1 MRIKLTPT
9 FTSGK
14 MKMMFQTLADC
25 AVGLKDVMDESAKRH
40 SAVDIKDI
48 LARFTTDVIGSV
60 VFGLECNTL
69 KEPDAVFRKY
79 GRKFFEYTFSM
90 RIKILKQ
97 LVLPRRVLRATKFKM
112 THSDVEKFFLKVVRD
127 TVEYREKNNI
137 FRKDFMH
144 LLIQLKN
151 RGSVTDDDKVTDD
164 NGKIKEKA
172 LTLNEL
178 SAQAFVF
185 FIGGFETSSTTMTFA
200 LYEIATNPDLQ
211 EKLRNEINSVL
222 ANHDGKL
229 TYAAMMEMSYM
240 ENVLYG
246 KLFSS
251 NL

>member
-1 MRIKLTPT
+1 
-9 FTSGK
+9 
-14 MKMMFQTLADC
+14 
-25 AVGLKDVMDESAKRH
+25 
-40 SAVDIKDI
+40 
-48 LARFTTDVIGSV
+48 
-60 VFGLECNTL
+60 
-69 KEPDAVFRKY
+69 
-79 GRKFFEYTFSM
+79 
-90 RIKILKQ
+90 
-97 LVLPRRVLRATKFKM
+97 M
-112 THSDVEKFFLKVVRD
+112 THSDVEKFFLKVVSD

-185 FIGGFETSSTTMTFA
+185 SLVDSKLHLPQMTFA

-246 KLFSS
+246 KLFSK
-251 NL
+251 NI